1 MSRTS
6 RVLGSVATCVALL
19 VFAGTSVPVAH
30 AAKQDAKVDAAT
42 ARRLERLRLQLGGD
56 NPATAA
62 AALESIGAERFEPAT
77 GLLRDFINQGSTPDL
92 IALAAKAAGML
103 RAAELA
109 PVVAPLVA
117 HRDEEVRRR
126 AAEALIQIGGPRA
139 VEALRAAL
147 RGPDARVRGIAAAGL
162 GDLGAREALPELFK
176 AFDRNVGEAASAI
189 GQVCDPDACRKFLAS
204 LGKAPFDLV
213 TSGFDQMFFRPASEL
228 PDDVKIDVIDALAKL
243 QTNEVSKYLAELRA
257 RSGAAEWT
265 PALQKALDRAIK
277 RTGGQ

>member
-1 MSRTS
+1 MC
-6 RVLGSVATCVALL
+6 AALL
-19 VFAGTSVPVAH
+19 FLGVTVAPEVYG
-30 AAKQDAKVDAAT
+30 AKPGAKVDAAT

-56 NPATAA
+56 NPATTA
-62 AALESIGAERFEPAT
+62 AALELIGAERLEPAKD
-77 GLLRDFINQGSTPDL
+77 LLVDFINHGSTPDL
-92 IALAAKAAGML
+92 IALAVKAAGML
-103 RAAELA
+103 RSAELA

-126 AAEALIQIGGPRA
+126 AAEALIQIRGPRA
-139 VEALRAAL
+139 IEALRGAL

-162 GDLGAREALPELFK
+162 GDLGAKEALPELFK

-189 GQVCDPDACRKFLAS
+189 GQVCDPDACRRFLAS

-228 PDDVKIDVIDALAKL
+228 PDDVKIDVIEALAKL

-257 RSGAAEWT
+257 RSGSAQWT
-265 PALQKALDRAIK
+265 PALKKALERAIK